1 MKNFAMKKVI
11 KKSLVI
17 PLLALSLIS
26 CGKENIE
33 EEGAT
38 VSKKPDFN
46 NAVYIYS
53 WAEYFPLEVFDKF
66 EKETGIKI
74 VEDIYSTNEE
84 MFTKLKAGAVGY
96 DIVVPSPDY
105 AEIMM
110 KEKMLAK
117 IDKSKISTYENIDKR
132 VLEKLESF
140 DKGNN
145 YAVPYTMSAT
155 VIAVNKEKVKDYPR
169 DYSIYDRKD
178 LKGRMTLLDD
188 MKEVI
193 IAGLGMS
200 GYPQDTDS
208 EEAMKMAA
216 DKIIGWKDNIAK
228 FDSESF
234 GKNFASEDFWVVQ
247 GYAENIY
254 MELTEEQIENTDFVV
269 PQKGGAAS
277 IDSFVILET
286 SKNKDNAHKFIE
298 FIHRPDIYALVA
310 DYLMLPSINIPAVEY
325 MEETPLFTIDDLQGA
340 ELLKDTTATLELQNK
355 YWEEIKMHN

>member
-1 MKNFAMKKVI
+1 MKKNKI
-11 KKSLVI
+11 KTILKKSLAVS
-17 PLLALSLIS
+17 LLTLAFIG
-26 CGKENIE
+26 CGNNEAESGTETSPK
-33 EEGAT
+33 ADY
-38 VSKKPDFN
+38 K
-46 NAVYIYS
+46 NAVYLYS
-53 WAEYFPLEVFDKF
+53 WAEYIPPEIFEMF
-66 EKETGIKI
+66 EKETGIKV

-110 KEKMLAK
+110 NEKMLSP
-117 IDKSKISTYENIDKR
+117 IDKNKISTYGNIDKR

-155 VIAVNKEKVKDYPR
+155 IIAVNKEKVKDYPR
-169 DYSIYDRKD
+169 DYTIYDRKD
-178 LKGRMTLLDD
+178 LKGRMSLLDD
-188 MKEVI
+188 MKEVL
-193 IAGLGMS
+193 IAGLGMA
-200 GYPQDTDS
+200 GYSQDTDS
-208 EEAMKMAA
+208 EEGMRKAA
-216 DKIIGWKDNIAK
+216 DMIIGWKDNIAK

-234 GKNFASEDFWVVQ
+234 GKNFASGDFWVVQ

-254 MELTEEQIENTDFVV
+254 MELTDEQIENTDFVV
-269 PQKGGAAS
+269 PQKGGSAS

-298 FIHRPDIYALVA
+298 FIHRPEIYALVA
-310 DYLMLPSINIPAVEY
+310 DYLMLPSINVPAVEF
-325 MEETPLFTIDDLQGA
+325 MEEEPLFTLDDLQNA
-340 ELLKDTTATLELQNK
+340 ELLKDTTPTLELQNR

>member
-1 MKNFAMKKVI
+1 MKKFKMKNMFKKCFITSVLAFAFI
-11 KKSLVI
+11 G
-17 PLLALSLIS
+17 
-26 CGKENIE
+26 CE
-33 EEGAT
+33 
-38 VSKKPDFN
+38 SKKEGEAAPKLDYS

-53 WAEYFPLEVFDKF
+53 WAEYIPPEVFEKF
-66 EKETGIKI
+66 EKETGIKVI
-74 VEDIYSTNEE
+74 EDIYSTNEE

-110 KEKMLAK
+110 NENMLAK
-117 IDKSKISTYENIDKR
+117 IDKSKISTYGNIDKR
-132 VLEKLESF
+132 VLKKLEGF

-155 VIAVNKEKVKDYPR
+155 IIAVNTEKVPDYPR
-169 DYSIYDRKD
+169 DYSIYDRED

-188 MKEVI
+188 MKEVL
-193 IAGLGMS
+193 IAGLGME

-208 EEAMKMAA
+208 EEAMKKAA
-216 DKIIGWKDNIAK
+216 ERIIGWKNNIAK

-254 MELTEEQIENTDFVV
+254 MELSDEQIEHTDFVV
-269 PQKGGAAS
+269 PQKGGSAS
-277 IDSFVILET
+277 IDSFVILES
-286 SKNKDNAHKFIE
+286 SKNKENAHKFIE
-298 FIHRPDIYALVA
+298 FIHKPEIYALVA
-310 DYLMLPSINIPAVEY
+310 DYLMLPSINVPAVEY
-325 MEETPLFTIDDLQGA
+325 MEEEPLFTLEDLDKA
-340 ELLKDTTATLELQNK
+340 ELLKDTTPTLELQNK

>member
-1 MKNFAMKKVI
+1 MKITNILKKCLI
-11 KKSLVI
+11 IS
-17 PLLALSLIS
+17 ALTFSFIG
-26 CGKENIE
+26 CGSENN
-33 EEGAT
+33 EGTETAQ
-38 VSKKPDFN
+38 KADYK

-53 WAEYFPLEVFDKF
+53 WAEYIPTEVFEKF
-66 EKETGIKI
+66 EKETGIKVI
-74 VEDIYSTNEE
+74 EDIYSTNEE

-110 KEKMLAK
+110 KEKMLSPV
-117 IDKSKISTYENIDKR
+117 DKNKISTYKNIDPR

-140 DKGNN
+140 DKGNQ

-155 VIAVNKEKVKDYPR
+155 IIAVNKNKVKDYPR
-169 DYSIYDRKD
+169 DYSIYDRED

-208 EEAMKMAA
+208 EEGMKKAA
-216 DKIIGWKDNIAK
+216 EKIIGWKHNIAK

-254 MELTEEQIENTDFVV
+254 MELTEEQIENTDFIV

-298 FIHRPDIYALVA
+298 FIHKPEIYALVA
-310 DYLMLPSINIPAVEY
+310 DYLMLPSINIPAVEF
-325 MEETPLFTIDDLQGA
+325 MEEEPLFTLEDLQNA
-340 ELLKDTTATLELQNK
+340 ELLKDTTPTLDLQNK
-355 YWEEIKMHN
+355 YWEEIKMYN

>member
-1 MKNFAMKKVI
+1 MKKFKMKKI
-11 KKSLVI
+11 LKKSLI
-17 PLLALSLIS
+17 TSLMVFTFIG
-26 CGKENIE
+26 CGNSNSENGE
-33 EEGAT
+33 KP
-38 VSKKPDFN
+38 KKLDYK
-46 NAVYIYS
+46 NAVYLYS
-53 WAEYFPLEVFDKF
+53 WAEYIPPEVFEKF
-66 EKETGIKI
+66 EQETGIKV

-110 KEKMLAK
+110 NEKMLAK
-117 IDKSKISTYENIDKR
+117 IDKSKISTYKNIDKR

-155 VIAVNKEKVKDYPR
+155 IIAVNKNKVKDYPR
-169 DYSIYDRKD
+169 DYSIYDRED

-188 MKEVI
+188 MKEVL
-193 IAGLGMS
+193 IAALGMV
-200 GYPQDTDS
+200 GYSQDTDS
-208 EEAMKMAA
+208 EEGMKKAA
-216 DKIIGWKDNIAK
+216 DEVIKWKNNIAK

-254 MELTEEQIENTDFVV
+254 MELTDEQIENTDFIV

-277 IDSFVILET
+277 IDSFVILES
-286 SKNKDNAHKFIE
+286 SKNKDNAYKFIE
-298 FIHRPDIYALVA
+298 FIHRPEIYALVA
-310 DYLMLPSINIPAVEY
+310 DYLMLPSINVPAVEF
-325 MEETPLFTIDDLQGA
+325 MEEEPLFTIEDLQNA
-340 ELLKDTTATLELQNK
+340 ELLKDTTPTLDLQNK

>member
-1 MKNFAMKKVI
+1 MKNVMRKCCI
-11 KKSLVI
+11 TS
-17 PLLALSLIS
+17 LLALSLIG
-26 CGKENIE
+26 CGSSSGNGETAQKL
-33 EEGAT
+33 
-38 VSKKPDFN
+38 DYN

-53 WAEYFPLEVFDKF
+53 WAEYIPQEVFAEF
-66 EKETGIKI
+66 EKETGIKVI
-74 VEDIYSTNEE
+74 EDIYSTNEE

-110 KEKMLAK
+110 NENMLAE
-117 IDKSKISTYENIDKR
+117 IDKSKISTYDNIDKR
-132 VLEKLESF
+132 VLKKLESF
-140 DKGNN
+140 DKGNK

-155 VIAVNKEKVKDYPR
+155 IIAVNTEKVQDYPR

-188 MKEVI
+188 MKEVL
-193 IAGLGMS
+193 IAGLGME

-208 EEAMKMAA
+208 EEGMKKAA
-216 DKIIGWKDNIAK
+216 ERIIRWKNNIAK

-234 GKNFASEDFWVVQ
+234 GKNFSSEDFWVVQ

-254 MELTEEQIENTDFVV
+254 MELSEKQIEHTDFIV

-277 IDSFVILET
+277 IDSFVVLSS
-286 SKNKDNAHKFIE
+286 SKNKENAYKFIE
-298 FIHRPDIYALVA
+298 FIHRPEIYALVA
-310 DYLMLPSINIPAVEY
+310 DYLMLPSINVPAVEF
-325 MEETPLFTIDDLQGA
+325 MEEEPLFTLEDLDKA
-340 ELLKDTTATLELQNK
+340 ELLKDTTPTLELQNK

>member
-1 MKNFAMKKVI
+1 MKKNKI
-11 KKSLVI
+11 KIILKKSLAVS
-17 PLLALSLIS
+17 LLTLAFIG
-26 CGKENIE
+26 CGNNEAESGTETSPK
-33 EEGAT
+33 ADY
-38 VSKKPDFN
+38 K
-46 NAVYIYS
+46 NAVYLYS
-53 WAEYFPLEVFDKF
+53 WTEYIPPEIFEMF
-66 EKETGIKI
+66 EKETGIKV

-110 KEKMLAK
+110 NEKMLSP
-117 IDKSKISTYENIDKR
+117 IDKNKISTYGNIDKR

-155 VIAVNKEKVKDYPR
+155 IIAVNKEKVKDYPR
-169 DYSIYDRKD
+169 DYTIYDRKD
-178 LKGRMTLLDD
+178 LKGRMSLLDD
-188 MKEVI
+188 MKEVL
-193 IAGLGMS
+193 IAGLGMA
-200 GYPQDTDS
+200 GYSQDTDS
-208 EEAMKMAA
+208 EEGMRKAA
-216 DKIIGWKDNIAK
+216 DMIIGWKDNIAK

-234 GKNFASEDFWVVQ
+234 GKNFASGDFWVVQ

-254 MELTEEQIENTDFVV
+254 MELTDEQIENTDFVV
-269 PQKGGAAS
+269 PQKGGSAS

-298 FIHRPDIYALVA
+298 FIHRPEIYALVA
-310 DYLMLPSINIPAVEY
+310 DYLMLPSINVPAVEF
-325 MEETPLFTIDDLQGA
+325 MEEEPLFTLDDLQNA
-340 ELLKDTTATLELQNK
+340 ELLKDTTPTLELQNR

>member
-1 MKNFAMKKVI
+1 MKKNKI
-11 KKSLVI
+11 KTILKKSLAVS
-17 PLLALSLIS
+17 LLTLAFIG
-26 CGKENIE
+26 CGNNEAESGTETSPK
-33 EEGAT
+33 ADY
-38 VSKKPDFN
+38 K
-46 NAVYIYS
+46 NAVYLYS
-53 WAEYFPLEVFDKF
+53 WAEYIPSEIFEMF
-66 EKETGIKI
+66 EKETGIKV

-110 KEKMLAK
+110 NEKMLSP
-117 IDKSKISTYENIDKR
+117 IDKNKISTYGNIDKR

-155 VIAVNKEKVKDYPR
+155 IIAVNKEKVKDYPR
-169 DYSIYDRKD
+169 DYTIYDRKD
-178 LKGRMTLLDD
+178 LKGRMSLLDD
-188 MKEVI
+188 MKEVL
-193 IAGLGMS
+193 IAGLGMA
-200 GYPQDTDS
+200 GYSQDTDS
-208 EEAMKMAA
+208 EEGMRKAA
-216 DKIIGWKDNIAK
+216 DMIIGWKDNIAK

-234 GKNFASEDFWVVQ
+234 GKNFASGDFWVVQ

-254 MELTEEQIENTDFVV
+254 MELTDEQIENTDFVV
-269 PQKGGAAS
+269 PQKGGSAS

-298 FIHRPDIYALVA
+298 FIHRPEIYALVA
-310 DYLMLPSINIPAVEY
+310 DYLMLPSINVPAVEF
-325 MEETPLFTIDDLQGA
+325 MEEEPLFTLDDLQNA
-340 ELLKDTTATLELQNK
+340 ELLKDTTPTLELQNR

>member
-1 MKNFAMKKVI
+1 MKKNKI
-11 KKSLVI
+11 KTILKKSLAVS
-17 PLLALSLIS
+17 LLTLAFIG
-26 CGKENIE
+26 CGNNEAESGTETSPK
-33 EEGAT
+33 ADY
-38 VSKKPDFN
+38 K
-46 NAVYIYS
+46 NAVYLYS
-53 WAEYFPLEVFDKF
+53 WAEYIPPEIFEMF
-66 EKETGIKI
+66 EKETGIKV

-110 KEKMLAK
+110 NEKMLSP
-117 IDKSKISTYENIDKR
+117 IDKNKISTYGNIDKR

-155 VIAVNKEKVKDYPR
+155 IIAVNKEKVKDYPR
-169 DYSIYDRKD
+169 DYTIYDRKD
-178 LKGRMTLLDD
+178 LKGRMSLLDD
-188 MKEVI
+188 MKEVL
-193 IAGLGMS
+193 IAGLGMA
-200 GYPQDTDS
+200 GYSQNTDS
-208 EEAMKMAA
+208 EEGMRKAA
-216 DKIIGWKDNIAK
+216 DMIIGWKDNIAK

-247 GYAENIY
+247 GYAENIC
-254 MELTEEQIENTDFVV
+254 MELTDEQIENTDFVV
-269 PQKGGAAS
+269 PQKGGSAS

-298 FIHRPDIYALVA
+298 FIHRPEIYALVA
-310 DYLMLPSINIPAVEY
+310 DYLMLPSINVPAVEF
-325 MEETPLFTIDDLQGA
+325 MEEEPLFTLDDLQNA
-340 ELLKDTTATLELQNK
+340 ELLKDTTPTLELQNR

>member
-1 MKNFAMKKVI
+1 MKKNKI
-11 KKSLVI
+11 KTILKKSLAVS
-17 PLLALSLIS
+17 LLTLAFIG
-26 CGKENIE
+26 CGNNEAESGTETSPK
-33 EEGAT
+33 ADY
-38 VSKKPDFN
+38 K
-46 NAVYIYS
+46 NAVYLYS
-53 WAEYFPLEVFDKF
+53 WAEYIPPEIFEMF
-66 EKETGIKI
+66 EKETGIKV

-110 KEKMLAK
+110 NEKMLSP
-117 IDKSKISTYENIDKR
+117 IDKNKISTYGNIDKR

-155 VIAVNKEKVKDYPR
+155 IIAVNKEKVKDYPR
-169 DYSIYDRKD
+169 DYTIYDRKD
-178 LKGRMTLLDD
+178 LKGRMSLLDD
-188 MKEVI
+188 MKEVL
-193 IAGLGMS
+193 IAGLGMA
-200 GYPQDTDS
+200 GYSQDTDS
-208 EEAMKMAA
+208 EEGMRKAA
-216 DKIIGWKDNIAK
+216 DMIIGWKDNIAK

-234 GKNFASEDFWVVQ
+234 GKNFASGDFWVVQ

-254 MELTEEQIENTDFVV
+254 MELTDEQIENTDFVV
-269 PQKGGAAS
+269 PQKGGSAS

-298 FIHRPDIYALVA
+298 FIHRPEIYALVA
-310 DYLMLPSINIPAVEY
+310 DYLMLPSINVPAVEF
-325 MEETPLFTIDDLQGA
+325 MEEELLFTLDDLQNA
-340 ELLKDTTATLELQNK
+340 ELLKDTTPTLELQNR

>member
-1 MKNFAMKKVI
+1 MKKNKI
-11 KKSLVI
+11 KTILKKSLAVS
-17 PLLALSLIS
+17 LLTLAFIG
-26 CGKENIE
+26 CGNNESESGTETYPK
-33 EEGAT
+33 ADY
-38 VSKKPDFN
+38 K
-46 NAVYIYS
+46 NAVYLYS
-53 WAEYFPLEVFDKF
+53 WAEYIPPEIFEMF
-66 EKETGIKI
+66 EKETGIKV

-110 KEKMLAK
+110 NEKMLSP
-117 IDKSKISTYENIDKR
+117 IDKNKISTYGNIDKR

-155 VIAVNKEKVKDYPR
+155 IIAVNKEKVKDYPR
-169 DYSIYDRKD
+169 DYTIYDRKD
-178 LKGRMTLLDD
+178 LKGRMSLLDD
-188 MKEVI
+188 MKEVL
-193 IAGLGMS
+193 IAGLGMA
-200 GYPQDTDS
+200 GYSQDTDS
-208 EEAMKMAA
+208 EEGMRKAA
-216 DKIIGWKDNIAK
+216 DMIIGWKDNIAK

-234 GKNFASEDFWVVQ
+234 GKNFASGDFWVVQ

-254 MELTEEQIENTDFVV
+254 MELTDEQIENTDFVV
-269 PQKGGAAS
+269 PQKGGSAS

-298 FIHRPDIYALVA
+298 FIHRPEIYALVA
-310 DYLMLPSINIPAVEY
+310 DYLMLPSINVPAVEF
-325 MEETPLFTIDDLQGA
+325 MEEEPLFTLDDLQNA
-340 ELLKDTTATLELQNK
+340 ELLKDTTPTLELQNR

>member
-1 MKNFAMKKVI
+1 MKKNRI
-11 KKSLVI
+11 TKILKKF
-17 PLLALSLIS
+17 LAIS
-26 CGKENIE
+26 FLTLAFIGCGKNEADGENTSTK
-33 EEGAT
+33 ADY
-38 VSKKPDFN
+38 K
-46 NAVYIYS
+46 NAVYLYS
-53 WAEYFPLEVFDKF
+53 WAEYIPPEIFEMF
-66 EKETGIKI
+66 EKETGIKV

-110 KEKMLAK
+110 NEKMLSP

-140 DKGNN
+140 DKGNK

-155 VIAVNKEKVKDYPR
+155 IIAVNKEKVKDYPR
-169 DYSIYDRKD
+169 DYSIYNRKE
-178 LKGRMTLLDD
+178 LKGRMSLLDD
-188 MKEVI
+188 MKEVL
-193 IAGLGMS
+193 IAGLGMA

-208 EEAMKMAA
+208 EEGMKKAA
-216 DKIIGWKDNIAK
+216 DMIIGWKDNIAK

-234 GKNFASEDFWVVQ
+234 GKNFASGDFWVVQ

-254 MELTEEQIENTDFVV
+254 MELTDEQIENTDFVV
-269 PQKGGAAS
+269 PQKGGSAS

-286 SKNKDNAHKFIE
+286 SKNKENAHKFIE
-298 FIHRPDIYALVA
+298 FIHRPKIYALVA
-310 DYLMLPSINIPAVEY
+310 DYLMLPSINIPAVEF
-325 MEETPLFTIDDLQGA
+325 MEEEPLFTLEDLQNA
-340 ELLKDTTATLELQNK
+340 ELLKDTTPTLDLQNK

>member
-1 MKNFAMKKVI
+1 MKNMFKKCFVT
-11 KKSLVI
+11 
-17 PLLALSLIS
+17 AFLSLAFLG
-26 CGKENIE
+26 CGAKE
-33 EEGAT
+33 EENT
-38 VSKKPDFN
+38 NTQKLDYN

-53 WAEYFPLEVFDKF
+53 WAEYIPAEVFEKF
-66 EKETGIKI
+66 EKETGIKVI
-74 VEDIYSTNEE
+74 EDIYSTNEE

-110 KEKMLAK
+110 NEKMLSP

-132 VLEKLESF
+132 VLKKLEGF
-140 DKGNN
+140 DKGNK

-155 VIAVNKEKVKDYPR
+155 ILAINTEKVPDYEK

-188 MKEVI
+188 MKEVL
-193 IAGLGMS
+193 IAGLGME

-208 EEAMKMAA
+208 EEGMKKAA
-216 DKIIGWKDNIAK
+216 DRIIGWKKNIAK

-254 MELTEEQIENTDFVV
+254 MELTEKQKEHTAFIV
-269 PQKGGAAS
+269 PEKGGSSS
-277 IDSFVILET
+277 IDTFVILES

-298 FIHRPDIYALVA
+298 FVHRPEIYALVS
-310 DYLMLPSINIPAVEY
+310 DYLMLPSINVPAREFVE
-325 MEETPLFTIDDLQGA
+325 EKPLFTIEDLDKA
-340 ELLKDTTATLELQNK
+340 NLIKDTTPTLELQNK
-355 YWEEIKMHN
+355 YWEEIKMYN

>member
-1 MKNFAMKKVI
+1 MKITNILKKCLI
-11 KKSLVI
+11 IS
-17 PLLALSLIS
+17 ALTFSFIGCGSENNKETGIS
-26 CGKENIE
+26 Q
-33 EEGAT
+33 
-38 VSKKPDFN
+38 KPDYK

-53 WAEYFPLEVFDKF
+53 WAEYIPTEVFEEF
-66 EKETGIKI
+66 EKETGIKVI
-74 VEDIYSTNEE
+74 EDIYSTNEE

-110 KEKMLAK
+110 KEKMLSPV
-117 IDKSKISTYENIDKR
+117 DKSKISTYKNIDPR

-140 DKGNN
+140 DKGNQ

-155 VIAVNKEKVKDYPR
+155 IIAVNKNKVKDYPR
-169 DYSIYDRKD
+169 DYSIYDRED

-208 EEAMKMAA
+208 EEGMKKAA
-216 DKIIGWKDNIAK
+216 EKIIGWKHKIAK

-254 MELTEEQIENTDFVV
+254 MELTEEQIENTDFIV

-298 FIHRPDIYALVA
+298 FIHKPEIYALVA
-310 DYLMLPSINIPAVEY
+310 DYLMLPSINIPAVEF
-325 MEETPLFTIDDLQGA
+325 MEEEPLFTLEDLQNA
-340 ELLKDTTATLELQNK
+340 ELLKDTTPTLDLQNK
-355 YWEEIKMHN
+355 YWEEIKMYN

>member
-1 MKNFAMKKVI
+1 MKKNKI
-11 KKSLVI
+11 KTILKKSLAVS
-17 PLLALSLIS
+17 LLTLAFIG
-26 CGKENIE
+26 CGNNEAESGTETSPK
-33 EEGAT
+33 ADY
-38 VSKKPDFN
+38 K
-46 NAVYIYS
+46 NAVYLYS
-53 WAEYFPLEVFDKF
+53 WAEYIPPEIFEMF
-66 EKETGIKI
+66 EKETGIKV

-110 KEKMLAK
+110 NEKMLSP
-117 IDKSKISTYENIDKR
+117 IDKNKISTYENIDKR

-155 VIAVNKEKVKDYPR
+155 IIAVNKEKVKDYPR
-169 DYSIYDRKD
+169 DYTIYDRKD
-178 LKGRMTLLDD
+178 LKGRMSLLDD
-188 MKEVI
+188 MKEVL
-193 IAGLGMS
+193 IAGLGMA
-200 GYPQDTDS
+200 GYSQDTDS
-208 EEAMKMAA
+208 EEGMRKAA
-216 DKIIGWKDNIAK
+216 DMIIGWKDNIAK

-234 GKNFASEDFWVVQ
+234 GKNFASGDFWVVQ

-254 MELTEEQIENTDFVV
+254 MELTDEQIENTDFVV
-269 PQKGGAAS
+269 PQKGGSAS

-298 FIHRPDIYALVA
+298 FIHRPEIYALVA
-310 DYLMLPSINIPAVEY
+310 DYLMLPSINVPAVEF
-325 MEETPLFTIDDLQGA
+325 MEEEPLFTLDDLQNA
-340 ELLKDTTATLELQNK
+340 ELLKDTTPTLELQNR

>member
-1 MKNFAMKKVI
+1 MKKNRI
-11 KKSLVI
+11 TKILKKSLAI
-17 PLLALSLIS
+17 SFLTLAFIS
-26 CGKENIE
+26 CGKNEADGENTS
-33 EEGAT
+33 A
-38 VSKKPDFN
+38 KADYK
-46 NAVYIYS
+46 NAVYLYS
-53 WAEYFPLEVFDKF
+53 WAEYIPPEIFEMF
-66 EKETGIKI
+66 EKETGIKV

-110 KEKMLAK
+110 NEKMLSP

-140 DKGNN
+140 DKGNK

-155 VIAVNKEKVKDYPR
+155 IIAVNKEKVKDYPR
-169 DYSIYDRKD
+169 DYSIYNRKE
-178 LKGRMTLLDD
+178 LKGRMSLLDD
-188 MKEVI
+188 MKEVL
-193 IAGLGMS
+193 IAGLGMA

-208 EEAMKMAA
+208 EEGMKKAA
-216 DKIIGWKDNIAK
+216 DMIIGWKDNIAK

-234 GKNFASEDFWVVQ
+234 GKNFASGDFWVVQ

-254 MELTEEQIENTDFVV
+254 MELTDEQIENTDFVV
-269 PQKGGAAS
+269 PQKGGSAS

-286 SKNKDNAHKFIE
+286 SKNKENAHKFIE
-298 FIHRPDIYALVA
+298 FIHRPEIYALVA
-310 DYLMLPSINIPAVEY
+310 DYLMLPSINIPAVEF
-325 MEETPLFTIDDLQGA
+325 MEEEPLFTLEDLQNA
-340 ELLKDTTATLELQNK
+340 ELLKDTTPTLDLQNK

>member
-1 MKNFAMKKVI
+1 MKKNKI
-11 KKSLVI
+11 KTILKKSLAVS
-17 PLLALSLIS
+17 LLTLAFIG
-26 CGKENIE
+26 CGNNEAESGTETSPK
-33 EEGAT
+33 ADY
-38 VSKKPDFN
+38 K
-46 NAVYIYS
+46 NAVYLYS
-53 WAEYFPLEVFDKF
+53 WAEYIPPEIFEMF
-66 EKETGIKI
+66 EKETGIKV

-110 KEKMLAK
+110 NEKMLSP
-117 IDKSKISTYENIDKR
+117 IDKNKISTYGNIDKR

-155 VIAVNKEKVKDYPR
+155 IIAVNKEKVKDYPR
-169 DYSIYDRKD
+169 DYTIYDRKD
-178 LKGRMTLLDD
+178 LKGRMSLLDD
-188 MKEVI
+188 MKEVL
-193 IAGLGMS
+193 IAGLGMA
-200 GYPQDTDS
+200 GYSQDTDS
-208 EEAMKMAA
+208 EEGMRKAA
-216 DKIIGWKDNIAK
+216 DMIIGWKDNIAK

-234 GKNFASEDFWVVQ
+234 GKNFASGDFWVVQ

-254 MELTEEQIENTDFVV
+254 MELTDEQIENTDFVV
-269 PQKGGAAS
+269 PQKGGSAS

-298 FIHRPDIYALVA
+298 FIHRPEIYALVA
-310 DYLMLPSINIPAVEY
+310 DYLMLPSINVPTVEF
-325 MEETPLFTIDDLQGA
+325 MEEEPLFTLDDLQNA
-340 ELLKDTTATLELQNK
+340 ELLKDTTPTLELQNR